1 MMDGLVKELDTE
13 MTQAELEEK
22 DAQEDYESLMKD
34 SADKRA
40 EDSKAVTD
48 KEAAKAEME
57 TELQAHTDAKKA
69 NEDELTATKEYIA
82 TLHADCDFLLEYYD
96 KRKEARA
103 NEIDAIGKAKAV
115 LSGADYSLV
124 QTGTA
129 VRVLKHLRA

>member
-1 MMDGLVKELDTE
+1 
-13 MTQAELEEK
+13 
-22 DAQEDYESLMKD
+22 MKD

-40 EDSKAVTD
+40 EDSKAITD

-57 TELQAHTDAKKA
+57 TELQAYKDDMKS
-69 NEDELTATKEYIA
+69 NNDELTATKEYIN
-82 TLHADCDFLLEYYD
+82 TLHVDCDFLLEYYD

-103 NEIDAIGKAKAV
+103 GEIDAIGKAKAV

-129 VRVLKHLRA
+129 VRVA